1 MNRPAQTRE
10 RDNVFP
16 RRVFLVAGVAVLVLL
31 AWAVRHVLLLAFA
44 SVLVAVGLD
53 AMARAVSSRTP
64 LSRAWALALSAAF
77 VVALIAGIVLLF
89 GAQVGAQIRELLT
102 RIPEA
107 WNDLLELLSGAPWG
121 ADLIR
126 QMQESVASQGA
137 EGALGALGRVG
148 GWTLSLAGAALDA
161 FLMAIGSIFLA
172 ADPRPYRKGLLRLF
186 PGRMQ
191 SEVSEAMD
199 DAGRSLERWLLGTLV
214 SMAAVSAMVGIAL
227 WLLGVPAFL
236 ALALIAGLSQFLP
249 LIGPLLASVPAILLG
264 LTVSPLT
271 PVWVALSYFAIT
283 TFEANLLTPMIQKK
297 AVSLQP
303 ALMLFAIL
311 AAGLLLGPLGALL
324 AVPLT
329 VVIVVFVARFYVNGA
344 LDEDGTQPGG
354 RNSTARGPDG

>member
-1 MNRPAQTRE
+1 MSQPVRSPG
-10 RDNVFP
+10 RDNQFLQ
-16 RRVFLVAGVAVLVLL
+16 RVLLVAAVVVLALL
-31 AWAVRHVLLLAFA
+31 AWTVRHVLLLAFA

-53 AMARAVSSRTP
+53 AMARGVSSRTP
-64 LSRAWALALSAAF
+64 LSRGWALALSALF

-89 GAQVGAQIRELLT
+89 GAQVGAQIGELIT

-107 WNDLLELLSGAPWG
+107 WNDLRDLLSGTPWG
-121 ADLIR
+121 ANLIS
-126 QMQESVASQGA
+126 QMQDSVTSQGA

-161 FLMAIGSIFLA
+161 FLMVVGSIFLA
-172 ADPRPYRKGLLRLF
+172 ADPRPYRKGLLLLF
-186 PGRMQ
+186 PGRMR
-191 SEVSEAMD
+191 SDVSEAMD
-199 DAGRSLERWLLGTLV
+199 EAGQALERWLLGTLV

-227 WLLGVPAFL
+227 WLLDVPAFL

-264 LTVSPLT
+264 LTVTPLT
-271 PVWVALSYFAIT
+271 PIWVALSYFAIT
-283 TFEANLLTPMIQKK
+283 TFEANLLTPIIQKK

-329 VVIVVFVARFYVNGA
+329 VVIVVFLNRFYVNG
-344 LDEDGTQPGG
+344 TQEEGEAAASSAP
-354 RNSTARGPDG
+354 RS